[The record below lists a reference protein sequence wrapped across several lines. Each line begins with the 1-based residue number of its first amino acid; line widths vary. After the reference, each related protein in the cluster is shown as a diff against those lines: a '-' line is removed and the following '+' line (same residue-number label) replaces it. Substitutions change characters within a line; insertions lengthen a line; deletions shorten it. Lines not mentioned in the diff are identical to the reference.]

1 MPTIVSFSVP
11 NKDTYLLDLVDD
23 LSKQF
28 DCSKSVIFKRALK
41 MLCKES
47 MIDPVA
53 IKIAC
58 QQNINILNQIK
69 RIVSEV
75 ENNA

>member
-1 MPTIVSFSVP
+1 MAIILSFSIP
-11 NKDTYLLDLVDD
+11 SKDKYLVDIVGD
-23 LSKQF
+23 LAKQF
-28 DCSKSVIFKRALK
+28 DCSKSVIIKRALR

-47 MIDPVA
+47 TIDPVA

-58 QQNINILNQIK
+58 KQNANILNQIK
-69 RIVSEV
+69 RIVNEV

>member
-1 MPTIVSFSVP
+1 MAIIISFSVP
-11 NKDTYLLDLVDD
+11 SKDKYLVDIVDD
-23 LSKQF
+23 LATQF
-28 DCSKSVIFKRALK
+28 DCSKSVIIKRALK

-47 MIDPVA
+47 TIDPVA
-53 IKIAC
+53 IKLAC
-58 QQNINILNQIK
+58 QQNTNILNQIK